1 MKKIGKKLAALGL
14 AVATAAAAVGCGGSS
29 SGGNSGSSQGSNS
42 GTGVVKTIDISL
54 TDELYAFGVD
64 KTNDD
69 LLSKANEYIASVK
82 ENGTL
87 DEICEHYFGD
97 GTPVG
102 ITSAAEDAS
111 KDQLVIATNA
121 EFSPF
126 EYKEGDTFYGI
137 DMELAQGL
145 ADYLGQELVI
155 LDVDFEA
162 VCTYV
167 DSGKADMAI
176 AGLTINETRKES
188 VNFTDSYYT
197 ASQVVI
203 VPQSNTAFDACASA
217 DDVLKVMSDRG
228 SGRIGGQSGTTAE
241 YFVKGDADWGFDGI
255 ANMNWVGYTSG
266 SLAVNDMLAGNIDF
280 VIIDQAPA
288 DMIVKKV
295 NAAN

>member
-1 MKKIGKKLAALGL
+1 MKKLTSRLVAAGMI
-14 AVATAAAAVGCGGSS
+14 AVMAFAMAGCGNTGA
-29 SGGNSGSSQGSNS
+29 S

-54 TDELYAFGVD
+54 TDEQYAFGVD
-64 KTNDD
+64 KTNDE
-69 LLSKANEYIASVK
+69 LLKQTNEYIAQIK
-82 ENGTL
+82 EDGTL

-102 ITSAAEDAS
+102 VTSAKEDSS
-111 KDQLVIATNA
+111 KDQLIVSTNA

-137 DMELAQGL
+137 DMELAAGL
-145 ADYLGQELVI
+145 AEYLNKELVI

-167 DSGKADMAI
+167 DTGKADMAI

-188 VNFTDSYYT
+188 VNFSDSYYT

-203 VPQSNTAFDACASA
+203 VPADDTSFDDCTTA
-217 DDVLKVMSDRG
+217 DDVLAVIAAKDAG
-228 SGRIGGQSGTTAE
+228 KIGGQSGTTAE
-241 YFVKGDADWGFDGI
+241 FFVKGDADWGFDGLS
-255 ANMNWVGYTSG
+255 NMSWVGYTSG
-266 SLAVNDMLAGNIDF
+266 SLAVNDMLSGNIDY

-288 DMIVKKV
+288 NMIAKKI